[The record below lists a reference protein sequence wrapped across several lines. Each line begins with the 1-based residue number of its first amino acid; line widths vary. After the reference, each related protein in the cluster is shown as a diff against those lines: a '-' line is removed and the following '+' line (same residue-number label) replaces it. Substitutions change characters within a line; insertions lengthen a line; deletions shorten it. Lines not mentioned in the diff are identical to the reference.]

1 MMNRWKFLVGLTLG
15 IAALALDA
23 CRHDSPPPIEICI
36 LDGFGGGDCTEP
48 DHTQLYKSPSAMK
61 NYWATNP
68 PDEASYTAWCYNTT
82 TARVAPRMEQ
92 IKEEI
97 HANSD
102 AELRLP
108 TASE

>member
-1 MMNRWKFLVGLTLG
+1 MINLFLVG
-15 IAALALDA
+15 ALISS
-23 CRHDSPPPIEICI
+23 CRHDSPPPIEVCL

-48 DHTQLYKSPSAMK
+48 DGTQLYKSPSAMK
-61 NYWATNP
+61 NYWATSP
-68 PDEASYTAWCYNTT
+68 DDEARYTAWCYDTT
-82 TARVAPRMEQ
+82 VARVTPRMEQ

-102 AELRLP
+102 AELRVQ